1 MNTLRCDVISMSILV
16 IIQLQ
21 HISIKQITYENNN
34 DQHMKKLDPNRYS
47 LLSPPLFAYL
57 IINQKRLLMVIIN
70 IRSYWTAFGQ
80 HFPSC
85 WQEYAAA
92 Q

>member
-47 LLSPPLFAYL
+47 LLSPPLFAY
-57 IINQKRLLMVIIN
+57 
-70 IRSYWTAFGQ
+70 
-80 HFPSC
+80 
-85 WQEYAAA
+85 
-92 Q
+92 